1 MRQLAGR
8 AKEETMGPSIAPP
21 CAGTVAPISRR
32 AAAAIARAVR
42 LAAAGCLSILV
53 LAAMPILAAAG
64 GQTLEEVK
72 EKWIGKPL
80 SALIDTHGYP
90 DENFRAPNGH
100 MVYVYA
106 KNGEK
111 LVTVPVIRQP
121 ELKEI
126 ELYETKSGAYS
137 YGVQRQP
144 GGIILEHHVAAKHCT
159 GYFEI
164 NDQDTI
170 IAVRF
175 KGKDCPK

>member
-1 MRQLAGR
+1 M
-8 AKEETMGPSIAPP
+8 SF
-21 CAGTVAPISRR
+21 
-32 AAAAIARAVR
+32 AAATSLYVRNFPYRADFTHTAPVR
-42 LAAAGCLSILV
+42 FDSRDLAAVLGCLAMLLLLLPLPV
-53 LAAMPILAAAG
+53 LAG
-64 GQTLEEVK
+64 GQTLDEVR

-80 SALIDTHGYP
+80 STLIDAHGYP
-90 DENFRAPNGH
+90 DENFRASNGH

-106 KNGEK
+106 KRGEK
-111 LVTVPVIRQP
+111 LVPVPVIRQP

-137 YGVQRQP
+137 YGTSRQP
-144 GGIILEHHVAAKHCT
+144 GGIIIEQRLASKHCT

-175 KGKDCPK
+175 KGKDCPR